1 MENLE
6 QSPVYACQS
15 ALICLDCGSVDFK
28 VPTAELQRLKKG
40 LSSPMGSNHSAPDT
54 SLSS

>member
-1 MENLE
+1 MENLG
-6 QSPVYACQS
+6 QCPVYACQS

-40 LSSPMGSNHSAPDT
+40 L
-54 SLSS
+54 